1 MNQNLGLYIG
11 CGLDIQIMSLLKDE
25 FLSCIYIDSRPMS
38 SYGELKFMT
47 EKYSQKYM
55 IDFKNEAYKN
65 DFIKISIDGVYPHV
79 YRNYETNQE
88 IYHYFNLS
96 FPIYQKTTHH
106 TANVDQI
113 NALKYKL
120 RGVTH
125 LLVIGFSPDYSI
137 LNNIINNVTFVG
149 NYSTLYKE
157 NLDDLLDYEKEKITI
172 ILQKNMYN
180 IRSRIK
186 NYIYFDK
193 NCIKKNRTSYDDFI
207 LVLSNT

>member
-11 CGLDIQIMSLLKDE
+11 CGLDIEIMSLLKDE
-25 FLSCIYIDSRPMS
+25 FLSCIYIDSQPMTRN
-38 SYGELKFMT
+38 GDFKCNTKE
-47 EKYSQKYM
+47 YSQQYM
-55 IDFKNEAYKN
+55 VDFKYQANKN
-65 DFIKISIDGVYPHV
+65 GFIKINIDGTYPHV
-79 YRNYETNQE
+79 YRNNETNQE

-106 TANVDQI
+106 TANIDQL

-125 LLVIGFSPDYSI
+125 LIVIEFSPHYSI

-149 NYSTLYKE
+149 NYSTLFKQNID
-157 NLDDLLDYEKEKITI
+157 NLLEYEKEKLTI

-186 NYIYFDK
+186 NYIYLDK
-193 NCIKKNRTSYDDFI
+193 NCIKKNTTSYDDFI
-207 LVLSNT
+207 SVLSNT